1 MIVGLGNPGLQY
13 SFTRH
18 NIGFM
23 VLDAL
28 ADHLGAGNWAQDRS
42 QADILKIRWGNH
54 PLFLVKPLS
63 YMNKSGVPVQKIA
76 SYYKIP
82 FSDMMVVHDD
92 MDLEFGQ
99 LKIVVSRGAG
109 GHNGIRSI
117 MGVCGTKDFI
127 RLRIGLGR
135 PSEIRKDVTAH
146 VLGKFS
152 PREQAMLDQVIEN
165 SLSACEL
172 ILSNGLTH
180 AMNRVNAR
188 NFPQT

>member
-28 ADHLGAGNWAQDRS
+28 ADHLGAGNWVQDRS
-42 QADILKIRWGNH
+42 QADILKIRWENH

-127 RLRIGLGR
+127 RLRVGLGR
-135 PSEIRKDVTAH
+135 PSEIHKDVTAH

-152 PREQAMLDQVIEN
+152 SQEQAILDQVMET
-165 SLSACEL
+165 SVAACEL
-172 ILSNGLTH
+172 ILSHGVTH
-180 AMNRVNAR
+180 AMNRVNSKAA
-188 NFPQT
+188 P

>member
-1 MIVGLGNPGLQY
+1 MIVGLGNPGLEY

-28 ADHLGAGNWAQDRS
+28 ADKVGAGNWISDRS
-42 QADILKIRWGNH
+42 HADIVKTRWENH

-63 YMNKSGVPVQKIA
+63 YMNKSGEPVQKIA

-82 FSDMMVVHDD
+82 FSDMMVIHDD
-92 MDLEFGQ
+92 MDLAFGQ

-127 RLRIGLGR
+127 RLRVGVGR

-146 VLGKFS
+146 VLGKFA
-152 PREQAMLDQVIEN
+152 PQEQTLLDQIIEN

-172 ILSNGLTH
+172 ILGHGVNH
-180 AMNRVNAR
+180 AMNRVNTKAAS
-188 NFPQT
+188 